1 MYPFLLA
8 ELANTKLHTLL
19 LDHHKIKLSWLI
31 DWNKKEV
38 MFNVDNAFSA
48 KNKWFSFGFSKRGAI
63 EHSDLCFFTKE
74 NDIFDIAVV
83 SNESLKSLNQKFN
96 YAFLRT
102 RT

>member
-1 MYPFLLA
+1 MLIRFLL

-48 KNKWFSFGFSKRGAI
+48 KNKWFSFGFSKRGEI
-63 EHSDLCFFTKE
+63 EHSDICFFTKE
-74 NDIFDIAVV
+74 NDIFDIALV
-83 SNESLKSLNQKFN
+83 SNKLSNFKIKNLFVHLS
-96 YAFLRT
+96 RIHT
-102 RT
+102 